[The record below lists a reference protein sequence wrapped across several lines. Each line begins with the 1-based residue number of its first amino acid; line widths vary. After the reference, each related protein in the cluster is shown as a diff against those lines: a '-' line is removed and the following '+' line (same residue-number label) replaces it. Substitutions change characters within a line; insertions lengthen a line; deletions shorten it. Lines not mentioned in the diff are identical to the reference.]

1 MKYAFENLEVWN
13 DSRKLISE
21 IYKVS
26 AAFPTEELYGI
37 TAQIRRAA
45 LSISLNIVE
54 GSSRITKK
62 DQANFYKIAYS
73 SATEVLGALFI
84 AVDLDFLNEE
94 QFNTIRLKIEKITWA
109 FAENRRS
116 PPRRSQPRCLQ

>member
-84 AVDLDFLNEE
+84 AVDLGFLNEE
-94 QFNTIRLKIEKITWA
+94 QFNTIRSKIEKITYKLNA
-109 FAENRRS
+109 LRKAILN
-116 PPRRSQPRCLQ
+116 QP